1 MQGGDVTSNA
11 RGDGQLSVYGPTFE
25 DENFLVKHDSLGII
39 QEHIH
44 IEKKI
49 VYNYISKDIYD
60 TSMINTIP
68 FLKILFR
75 ISFNGKRR
83 KRYKWIAIFH
93 HVIYKPQH
101 A

>member
-49 VYNYISKDIYD
+49 FYNIRLLAISNHKDIYD
-60 TSMINTIP
+60 TSMINTIT

-75 ISFNGKRR
+75 ISFNG
-83 KRYKWIAIFH
+83 
-93 HVIYKPQH
+93 
-101 A
+101 

>member
-39 QEHIH
+39 KQHIH
-44 IEKKI
+44 IPNTHIE
-49 VYNYISKDIYD
+49 YNYIYD
-60 TSMINTIP
+60 TSMINNIP
-68 FLKILFR
+68 FLKNLFR